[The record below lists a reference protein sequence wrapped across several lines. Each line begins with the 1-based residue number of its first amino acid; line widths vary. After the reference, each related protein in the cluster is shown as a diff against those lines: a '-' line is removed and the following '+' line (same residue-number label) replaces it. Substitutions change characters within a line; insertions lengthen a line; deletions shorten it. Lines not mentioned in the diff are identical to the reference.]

1 MSHAENILILSKPS
15 LLRRAQLNG
24 VSKGAGIPFGRER
37 SSNPAREFKL
47 IDEPVGEE
55 SFVKIMVVMGE
66 YPPEERERR
75 RAAVLKCA
83 SAGTE
88 IGFGVIKATF
98 FVRAN
103 AQINALAAGPL
114 VAEIAQKAEANGFD
128 AVVPFGTLDA
138 GVELARNLVRIPV
151 IGAGQSVMHLGA
163 QLSNRLGVVAY
174 ETTSIPYMRKNFH
187 AWRVSDFVVGIR
199 AIEIPLLDS
208 TQNRAAMR
216 ERFLQMSR
224 QLVERDDAEII
235 VPMGVTMVPVQY
247 PAAEFSQEL
256 GVPVLDAL
264 ATSIQTA
271 EIMVRMGTTHSLKTY
286 PRRETRTTA

>member
-1 MSHAENILILSKPS
+1 
-15 LLRRAQLNG
+15 
-24 VSKGAGIPFGRER
+24 
-37 SSNPAREFKL
+37 
-47 IDEPVGEE
+47 
-55 SFVKIMVVMGE
+55 MVVMGE

-114 VAEIAQKAEANGFD
+114 VAETARQAEADGFD

-151 IGAGQSVMHLGA
+151 VGAGQSVMHLGA
-163 QLSNRLGVVAY
+163 QLSNRLGVVGY
-174 ETTSIPYMRKNFH
+174 ETTSIPYMRKNIH
-187 AWRVSDFVVGIR
+187 AWRVLDSVVGIR
-199 AIEIPLLDS
+199 AIEVPLLDS
-208 TQNRAAMR
+208 TQNRATMR
-216 ERFLQMSR
+216 ERFLR
-224 QLVERDDAEII
+224 VARDLIDDAGAEII

-247 PAAEFSQEL
+247 SAAEFSQEL

-271 EIMVRMGTTHSLKTY
+271 EMMVRTGTVHSVKTY
-286 PRRETRTTA
+286 PPPPKN

>member
-1 MSHAENILILSKPS
+1 M
-15 LLRRAQLNG
+15 
-24 VSKGAGIPFGRER
+24 
-37 SSNPAREFKL
+37 
-47 IDEPVGEE
+47 
-55 SFVKIMVVMGE
+55 KIMVVMGE

-83 SAGTE
+83 STGTE
-88 IGFGVIKATF
+88 IGFSVIKATF

-103 AQINALAAGPL
+103 AQINALLAGPL
-114 VAEIAQKAEANGFD
+114 VAEAAQKAEAHGFD

-163 QLSNRLGVVAY
+163 QLSNRLGAVAY
-174 ETTSIPYMRKNFH
+174 ETTSIPFMRKQMH
-187 AWRVSDFVVGIR
+187 AWRVLDSVVGIR
-199 AIEIPLLDS
+199 AIEVPLLDS
-208 TQNRAAMR
+208 TANRAAMG
-216 ERFLQMSR
+216 ERFLNVSR
-224 QLVERDDAEII
+224 ELIEKDEAEII

-247 PAAEFSQEL
+247 SPAEFSKEL

-271 EIMVRMGTTHSLKTY
+271 EVMVRTGTIHSTKTY
-286 PRRETRTTA
+286 PQPKSKDAS